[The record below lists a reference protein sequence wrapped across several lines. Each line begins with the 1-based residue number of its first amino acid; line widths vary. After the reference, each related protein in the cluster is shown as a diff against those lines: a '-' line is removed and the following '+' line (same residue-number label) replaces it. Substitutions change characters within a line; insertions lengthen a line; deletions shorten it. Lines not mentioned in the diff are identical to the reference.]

1 MVTNRFQKMWRYN
14 NWAWEHVLGSI
25 SRLPEEELHLDR
37 GFFWGSLYG
46 TLTHAIGAEMFW
58 IERIK
63 GNNPKQLFGANDYPN
78 LQALIEKRVDVQKEW
93 ETYLSQLTDE
103 RVFESAHYTSTEG
116 ENRQSVIADIF
127 QHVCNHSTEHRSQ
140 MTPVLFELGV
150 PTDELD
156 FIFYCI
162 LEEPV

>member
-1 MVTNRFQKMWRYN
+1 MMINRFQKMWRYN
-14 NWAWEHVLGSI
+14 NWAWEHVLKSVAQ
-25 SRLPEEELHLDR
+25 LPNEALHLDR

-58 IERIK
+58 MERLK
-63 GNNPKQLFGANDYPN
+63 GNNPAHLFGRDDYPN
-78 LQALIEKRVDVQKEW
+78 LQTIIHKREAVQKEW
-93 ETYLSQLTDE
+93 VAYLNNQTETDILK
-103 RVFESAHYTSTEG
+103 FAHYTSTEG
-116 ENRQSVIADIF
+116 EDRKSVVADII

-140 MTPVLFELGV
+140 MTPILFELGV